1 MILARSDQSQPTHR
15 CQHPTHP
22 FTPRVVLFDTPQ
34 IDNEMKSVPHN
45 TAGLTAFYQIAVA
58 EEAKRETMEA
68 ANKVVDTQTGN
79 TALHLAAKS
88 DDVASAKQL
97 LLDGADPDK
106 VNDDAMTALMVR
118 LSIGRAEAAPDPA
131 RGLAHTIAHAHFSHH
146 HLLCFSVGGKE
157 GSRGSR

>member
-15 CQHPTHP
+15 YQHPTHP
-22 FTPRVVLFDTPQ
+22 FAPRVVLFNTPQ

-45 TAGLTAFYQIAVA
+45 TAGLTAFYQIAVT
-58 EEAKRETMEA
+58 EEAKRDTTEA
-68 ANKVVDTQTGN
+68 ANKAVDKTGN
-79 TALHLAAKS
+79 TALHVAAKT

-106 VNDDAMTALMVR
+106 INDDSMTALMVR
-118 LSIGRAEAAPDPA
+118 LSIELAEAAPDPA
-131 RGLAHTIAHAHFSHH
+131 RCLAHTIAHVHFSHH
-146 HLLCFSVGGKE
+146 HPLCFSVGGKE